1 MPRRRGRRVRA
12 HRAQGWRHR
21 VLRGELT
28 GAGARP
34 RMEAGSLPVMA
45 RRPAKRPPSPPAAPP
60 TAPAPPSLYAGA
72 SPLPFDAA
80 LAVAHLHA
88 RDRVLSRLITRVG
101 PFRLQ
106 TEATQPPFQSLT
118 ESILHQQ
125 VTGKAAAAILG
136 RFRAAFGSASA
147 FPAPERVVVASDEE
161 LRAVGI
167 SRSKAAAL
175 RDLAAKTLDGTVPGS
190 DALHGMDRGG
200 DRRAPDGGAGH
211 RGLDRPHAAHV
222 PARAAGRAPGR
233 GLRRP
238 QGLREDLPHQ
248 GRAPTPAEI
257 TKRGERWRP
266 YRTVASWYLWRALEV
281 K

>member
-1 MPRRRGRRVRA
+1 
-12 HRAQGWRHR
+12 
-21 VLRGELT
+21 
-28 GAGARP
+28 
-34 RMEAGSLPVMA
+34 MEAGSLPVMA

-190 DALHGMDRGG
+190 DALHAMDEAEIIERLTAVRGIGVWTVHMLLMFRLGRPDVLPVG
-200 DRRAPDGGAGH
+200 DYGVRKGFAKTFRTKAE
-211 RGLDRPHAAHV
+211 L
-222 PARAAGRAPGR
+222 
-233 GLRRP
+233 
-238 QGLREDLPHQ
+238 
-248 GRAPTPAEI
+248 PTPGEI
-257 TKRGERWRP
+257 AKRGERWRP